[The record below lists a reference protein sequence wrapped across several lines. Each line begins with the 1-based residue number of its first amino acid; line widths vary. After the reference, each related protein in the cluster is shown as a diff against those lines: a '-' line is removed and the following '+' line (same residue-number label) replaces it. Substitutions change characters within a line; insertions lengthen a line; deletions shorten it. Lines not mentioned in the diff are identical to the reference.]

1 MDATNN
7 YPPASEQEDD
17 EEISRV
23 LEESMWDYHQSLN
36 TTLLASFDEDDG
48 DVPQIPSTLEPSLSV
63 SEEIRTA
70 TTTALL
76 KRERTETSTTVDVV
90 GIRDRIFT
98 CGICVAVSETVTTT
112 SCCVFT
118 MCHACLEQLTRNVCP
133 NCRADRPV
141 LVPNPMARNL
151 LQ

>member
-1 MDATNN
+1 MDATNIH
-7 YPPASEQEDD
+7 PPASEQEDD

-70 TTTALL
+70 TTTALQ
-76 KRERTETSTTVDVV
+76 KRERTESSTTVDIV

-98 CGICVAVSETVTTT
+98 CGICVAVSET
-112 SCCVFT
+112 
-118 MCHACLEQLTRNVCP
+118 
-133 NCRADRPV
+133 
-141 LVPNPMARNL
+141 
-151 LQ
+151 